1 MTLDDNDK
9 YSYGLPMSMDSA
21 PLVHV
26 LKNCPWKKH
35 GGPTLYHTGELV
47 DILVGCFSAPQIHM
61 LLRAWSADSFH
72 SPSLFGAWIWGRGY
86 AKLPVHEFLLAVDDS
101 PQKFEL
107 LIGIARRE
115 ATFQPMRDFDCKYRK
130 APPKSTGRASRAIQS
145 LSYMIY
151 VFSPYRWGG
160 SSDDLF
166 QMVFLLFSSRDNA
179 KQQIKC
185 FVCSFYSGFF
195 RAELRYPVLW
205 CSSYLC
211 LKPGSRLLQI
221 LIFISLLF
229 TITIVCS
236 CLRKKF
242 VSRFH
247 RTGKLILGYWLVL
260 FLRCC
265 DLASFGFHEHL
276 ANFFSFRMHAP
287 TRMKYSFTLP
297 KTSSWVRGPLKMG
310 RFTPQKGR

>member
-1 MTLDDNDK
+1 MEKTWRTDLV
-9 YSYGLPMSMDSA
+9 SYWRACGYTRRLFFCTSDTHAFESLIRWLFP
-21 PLVHV
+21 
-26 LKNCPWKKH
+26 
-35 GGPTLYHTGELV
+35 
-47 DILVGCFSAPQIHM
+47 FSKPVWCM
-61 LLRAWSADSFH
+61 NLRSWLCEAS
-72 SPSLFGAWIWGRGY
+72 GAWISFSCGWQPTEIRTVDRHCKTRSDVSTNERLTASI
-86 AKLPVHEFLLAVDDS
+86 AKLHQKVPVGLPGLS
-101 PQKFEL
+101 
-107 LIGIARRE
+107 
-115 ATFQPMRDFDCKYRK
+115 
-130 APPKSTGRASRAIQS
+130 S
-145 LSYMIY
+145 LSPTWYM
-151 VFSPYRWGG
+151 FFRLTGGGG

-297 KTSSWVRGPLKMG
+297 KTSSWVPGPLKMG